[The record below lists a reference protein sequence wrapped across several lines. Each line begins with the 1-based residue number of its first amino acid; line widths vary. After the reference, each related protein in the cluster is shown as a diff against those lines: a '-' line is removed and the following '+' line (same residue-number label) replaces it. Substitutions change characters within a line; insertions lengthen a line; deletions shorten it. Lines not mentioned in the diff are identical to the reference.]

1 MPILAGVSGVRRLIP
16 LAEISLLGASVAG
29 IALSWRTSDWH
40 PLGLWVLLLVVALL
54 SDFLAIRVASNTRIS
69 ASFIAIVLAMALLGP
84 APAASLGL
92 ATTVTDVLRRGRD
105 NDFILADL
113 AAWAAFPLLGGL
125 MVRWSGVPEG
135 EGINFGLLV
144 FAVFAVTN
152 LLNFALV
159 VGPRRLRNR
168 TSFVEAFR
176 TMFIPVLPSA
186 TLAGALAV
194 ATALTYDAVGFAALT
209 SLLIVLVLF
218 QMLTG
223 ELLLSQ
229 RRAEE
234 LEERTEQLG
243 ALQVGVLAT
252 LIQTL
257 ALRDKM
263 TARHSAAV
271 ARYTKS
277 IAEEMGL
284 DDDQQDLAHTAGLL
298 HDVGKFIFPD
308 SILFADRKL
317 TDADWEIVKK
327 HPAQGARLVRRV
339 DGYGPVADIILAH
352 HERIDGTG
360 YPNNLSAEKIPLIS
374 RMISVADTFDVMT
387 ARDSYRRP
395 VPRSEAIAELRR
407 VSGAQLDGDVVE
419 AFIRVLDRKQLSFQ
433 HSADADFE
441 SELGFRARVARFAR
455 QRAA

>member
-1 MPILAGVSGVRRLIP
+1 MPY
-16 LAEISLLGASVAG
+16 AEIALLGASVLG
-29 IALSWRTSDWH
+29 ITLSWRTSDWH
-40 PLGLWVLLLVVALL
+40 PFGLWLLLLAIALL
-54 SDFLAIRVASNTRIS
+54 SDGLAIRVASNTRIS

-84 APAASLGL
+84 APAAALGV
-92 ATTVTDVLRRGRD
+92 ATTLSDFLYRGRR
-105 NDFILADL
+105 NQSILVDM

-125 MVRWSGVPEG
+125 MVRWAGIPEG
-135 EGINFGLLV
+135 DDINFGLLV
-144 FAVFAVTN
+144 FGVFAVTN
-152 LLNFALV
+152 FLNFVLII
-159 VGPRRLRNR
+159 GPETVKNR
-168 TSFVEAFR
+168 TSFPDAVR
-176 TMFIPVLPSA
+176 SMFIPLLPSSA
-186 TLAGALAV
+186 LAGALAV
-194 ATALTYDAVGFAALT
+194 ATALTYNAVGFAALT
-209 SLLIVLVLF
+209 SLLIVLLLF
-218 QMLTG
+218 QVLTG

-229 RRAEE
+229 QRAQE
-234 LEERTEQLG
+234 LEARTEQLG

-277 IAEEMGL
+277 IAEELGL

-298 HDVGKFIFPD
+298 HDIGKFIFPD

-317 TDADWEIVKK
+317 TEADWEIVKK
-327 HPAQGARLVRRV
+327 HPAQGAKLVRRV

-352 HERIDGTG
+352 HERMDGTG
-360 YPNNLSAEKIPLIS
+360 YPNNLPAEKIPLIS

-407 VSGAQLDGDVVE
+407 VSGTQLDGNVVE
-419 AFIRVLDRKQLSFQ
+419 AFVRVLNRKQLTFQ

-441 SELGFRARVARFAR
+441 NELGFTARVARFAR
-455 QRAA
+455 RKAA

>member
-1 MPILAGVSGVRRLIP
+1 MPYAEIALLGVSV
-16 LAEISLLGASVAG
+16 LG
-29 IALSWRTSDWH
+29 ITLSWRTSDWH
-40 PLGLWVLLLVVALL
+40 PFGLWLLLLAIALL
-54 SDFLAIRVASNTRIS
+54 SDGLAIRVASNTRIS

-84 APAASLGL
+84 APAAALGV
-92 ATTVTDVLRRGRD
+92 ATTLSDFLYRGRR
-105 NDFILADL
+105 NQSILVDM

-125 MVRWSGVPEG
+125 MVRWAGIPEG
-135 EGINFGLLV
+135 DDINFGLLV
-144 FAVFAVTN
+144 FGVFAVTN
-152 LLNFALV
+152 FLNFVLII
-159 VGPRRLRNR
+159 GPETVKNR
-168 TSFVEAFR
+168 TSFPDAVR
-176 TMFIPVLPSA
+176 SMFIPLLPSSA
-186 TLAGALAV
+186 LAGALAV
-194 ATALTYDAVGFAALT
+194 ATALTYNAVGFAALT
-209 SLLIVLVLF
+209 SLLIVLLLF
-218 QMLTG
+218 QVLTG

-229 RRAEE
+229 QRAQE
-234 LEERTEQLG
+234 LEARTEQLG

-277 IAEEMGL
+277 IAEELGL

-298 HDVGKFIFPD
+298 HDIGKFIFPD

-317 TDADWEIVKK
+317 TEADWEIVKK
-327 HPAQGARLVRRV
+327 HPAQGAKLVRRV

-352 HERIDGTG
+352 HERMDGTG
-360 YPNNLSAEKIPLIS
+360 YPNNLPAEKIPLIS

-407 VSGAQLDGDVVE
+407 VSGTQLDGNVVE
-419 AFIRVLDRKQLSFQ
+419 AFVRVLNRKQLTFQ

-441 SELGFRARVARFAR
+441 NELGFTARVARFAR
-455 QRAA
+455 RKAA